1 MVQVPTPTMVITPPE
16 IVQTLVVNEES
27 ESVKPEVVL

>member
-1 MVQVPTPTMVITPPE
+1 VQDPTPTMVITAPE
-16 IVQTLVVNEES
+16 TVHTLVVKDES